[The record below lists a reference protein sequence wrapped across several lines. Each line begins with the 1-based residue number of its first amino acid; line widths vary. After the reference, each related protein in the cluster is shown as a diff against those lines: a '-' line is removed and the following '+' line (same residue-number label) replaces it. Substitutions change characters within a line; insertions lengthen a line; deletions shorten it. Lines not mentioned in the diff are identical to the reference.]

1 MTWWMWLL
9 AGLGYAA
16 GAVACRRCYWRGF
29 RQGMRTEARFE
40 AADCGWTD
48 EALAEL
54 SAAANSCPACRGFV
68 MRQPGGELYPHK
80 RFANDTFDLEDC
92 PGERWPPRVPV
103 LNDGWS
109 PPWQPAQFAPG
120 MERVLAAQEAA
131 LIGALADR
139 ADGIIESI
147 RRPA

>member
-16 GAVACRRCYWRGF
+16 GTGVACRRCYWRGF
-29 RQGMRTEARFE
+29 RQGMRTEARFRLDAARFE

-54 SAAANSCPACRGFV
+54 SA
-68 MRQPGGELYPHK
+68 L
-80 RFANDTFDLEDC
+80 
-92 PGERWPPRVPV
+92 PRVPV

-120 MERVLAAQEAA
+120 MERVLAAEEAA
-131 LIGALADR
+131 LIGALAGR